1 MWLGGGALGAG
12 GEGGGGGRVGG
23 ETGGRPEE
31 GAQHKV
37 SISQTFK
44 NFIMSNCR
52 FSVFLIDSHFFAV
65 NRMPSNR
72 AFDGSLIFCYISA
85 DNANVD
91 AVDGMFFDL
100 LCNVYVTFIIFAYNQ
115 GTGGIHINTMNN
127 SRTYLSVDAA

>member
-1 MWLGGGALGAG
+1 MPDACHVYTDL
-12 GEGGGGGRVGG
+12 
-23 ETGGRPEE
+23 
-31 GAQHKV
+31 V
-37 SISQTFK
+37 SSSGFQLKLHISIISKTFK

-127 SRTYLSVDAA
+127 PRTYLSVDTA

>member
-1 MWLGGGALGAG
+1 MPDACHVYTDL
-12 GEGGGGGRVGG
+12 
-23 ETGGRPEE
+23 
-31 GAQHKV
+31 V
-37 SISQTFK
+37 SSSGFQLKLHISIISKTFK

-72 AFDGSLIFCYISA
+72 AFDGSLIFGYISA

-100 LCNVYVTFIIFAYNQ
+100 LCNVYVTFIIFAYN
-115 GTGGIHINTMNN
+115 
-127 SRTYLSVDAA
+127 AAPTRCTWPQWRRASAAGMR